1 MTKLLTFRYRECSD
15 WFVNHTY
22 ECTCEILIFSTY
34 TYIAVPLVMVAQF
47 HTDVQVQ
54 ILNIIYKASEK
65 INLCHKKNQITQIGF
80 VQIKN

>member
-15 WFVNHTY
+15 WFINHTY

-34 TYIAVPLVMVAQF
+34 TYIALPLVMVEQF
-47 HTDVQVQ
+47 HTDLQVQ
-54 ILNIIYKASEK
+54 IQNIIYKASEK
-65 INLCHKKNQITQIGF
+65 INLCHKKNKKTQIGF